1 MADTRHG
8 VDQAPRIALSDDF
21 TMPVD
26 ACTGTFAILG
36 KKGRGKTYTASVLAE
51 ELMSAGCAICVI
63 DPTGVWH
70 GLRSS
75 ADGREAGFPVV
86 IIGGEH
92 ADVTLRADQ
101 GAAVAELIATQRV
114 PAVLDLS
121 LMRKTERRTFVTDFL
136 EMLYWRNRDPLHL
149 IIDEADEF
157 APQRAPAG
165 IERLLGAT
173 EDIVR
178 RGRVRGLGVTLC
190 TQRAAAL
197 HKTVLSQIDSLIA
210 LGVTAPQ
217 DVNTISDWVA
227 QHAEEGQARQV
238 RQSLPSLPVGQAWVW
253 SPEWLGVTQHI
264 TVRHRRTFDS
274 SATPK
279 AGARRHTATTW
290 APVDVEGLRRQLDDT
305 QGAAAPAPGNGQAQ
319 AEIEQLRRQ
328 LAAERARIARV
339 ERIEVPVLSGEE
351 LSALTEAVGQL
362 RSVGEQICA
371 AAAQVERALSAQ
383 PAMARAVDTSPEEQ
397 SSAPQPAAALPTAG
411 AHGAGD
417 SRLKLAERQILTVLA
432 QHGQRTI
439 NQVAL
444 LTGRSHKGGGFR
456 NALSSLRSSGLID
469 GRGDIRI
476 TDAGRAALGSWEPL
490 PAPGPGLI
498 QWWSQQLD
506 KAPRMILNH
515 LAHNPARAVSI
526 AEIAQATGYSPTGGG
541 FRNAVSRLRSLDL
554 AHGRAELTINPD
566 LMSADIPAQANAD
579 TGTRGDQTATASISS
594 Q

>member
-1 MADTRHG
+1 MTDTGRG
-8 VDQAPRIALSDDF
+8 NELAPRIALADDF

-26 ACTGTFAILG
+26 SVTGTFAILG
-36 KKGRGKTYTASVLAE
+36 KKGRGKTHTASVLAE
-51 ELMSAGCAICVI
+51 ELMSAGCLICVI
-63 DPTGVWH
+63 DPTGVWY

-75 ADGREAGFPVV
+75 ADGREAGFPV
-86 IIGGEH
+86 IIFGGEH
-92 ADVTLRADQ
+92 ADIALRPDQ
-101 GAAVAELIATQRV
+101 GAVIAELIAQQRF

-121 LMRKTERRTFVTDFL
+121 LMRKAERRSFAADFL
-136 EMLYWRNRDPLHL
+136 ETLYWRNREPLHL

-178 RGRVRGLGVTLC
+178 RGRVKGLGVTLC

-227 QHAEEGQARQV
+227 QHAEEGRAREV

-264 TVRHRRTFDS
+264 TVRRRRTFDS

-279 AGARRHTATTW
+279 AGARRHTATTL
-290 APVDVEGLRRQLDDT
+290 APVDVDGLRRQLDGHDG
-305 QGAAAPAPGNGQAQ
+305 QDAQPALAAAAGHRVQ
-319 AEIEQLRRQ
+319 AEIEHLRRQ
-328 LAAERARIARV
+328 LAAEQARV
-339 ERIEVPVLSGEE
+339 AQVQRVEVPVLSPED
-351 LSALTEAVGQL
+351 LRALTGALAQL
-362 RSVGEQICA
+362 HTIGERICA
-371 AAAQVERALSAQ
+371 AAANVERALAAVP
-383 PAMARAVDTSPEEQ
+383 PAVTREHDTSLSPARLEPPAQE
-397 SSAPQPAAALPTAG
+397 SATPATAG
-411 AHGAGD
+411 EGTGD
-417 SRLKLAERQILTVLA
+417 GRLRLAERQILTVLA
-432 QHGQRTI
+432 QHGQRST

-456 NALSSLRSSGLID
+456 NALSALRSGGLIE
-469 GRGDIRI
+469 GRGDISI
-476 TDAGRAALGSWEPL
+476 TEAGRVALGSWERL

-498 QWWSQQLD
+498 AWWSEQLD

-515 LAHNPARAVSI
+515 LAGNPNRDVPI
-526 AEIAQATGYSPTGGG
+526 AEIADATGYSPAGGG

-554 AHGRAELTINPD
+554 AHGRGELRINPG
-566 LMSADIPAQANAD
+566 LVCADDN
-579 TGTRGDQTATASISS
+579 GTPNTQRGTEV
-594 Q
+594 

>member
-1 MADTRHG
+1 MA
-8 VDQAPRIALSDDF
+8 Q
-21 TMPVD
+21 PV
-26 ACTGTFAILG
+26 G
-36 KKGRGKTYTASVLAE
+36 KVE
-51 ELMSAGCAICVI
+51 
-63 DPTGVWH
+63 
-70 GLRSS
+70 
-75 ADGREAGFPVV
+75 
-86 IIGGEH
+86 
-92 ADVTLRADQ
+92 
-101 GAAVAELIATQRV
+101 
-114 PAVLDLS
+114 
-121 LMRKTERRTFVTDFL
+121 
-136 EMLYWRNRDPLHL
+136 
-149 IIDEADEF
+149 EADEF